1 MINERLS
8 EKLFE
13 KLKKFR
19 KKVDWIADR
28 EVRQQ
33 VDELATQIYLVLKEH
48 AEKPKV
54 KEDK

>member
-1 MINERLS
+1 MIDERLS

-19 KKVDWIADR
+19 KKVYWIADR